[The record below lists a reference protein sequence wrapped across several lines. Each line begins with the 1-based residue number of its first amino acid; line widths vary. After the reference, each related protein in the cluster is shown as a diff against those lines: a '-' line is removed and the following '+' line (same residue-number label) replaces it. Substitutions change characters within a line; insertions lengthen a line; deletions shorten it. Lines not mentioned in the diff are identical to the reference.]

1 MESCLRSKLKFS
13 GCLAGTFAGVLC
25 LDGFEFARMR
35 MKSVPDEVEV
45 VPACTVEAAGI
56 ALLEHEAP
64 TNDRVDD
71 DFWFSPT
78 SGRPQRTAASTA
90 SSGDSSRHS
99 ALASTAAS
107 SAAS

>member
-78 SGRPQRTAASTA
+78 SGRPQRLAIRRGWETV
-90 SSGDSSRHS
+90 
-99 ALASTAAS
+99 ALVGEIGALPWSIS
-107 SAAS
+107 